1 MGAAAVGSRLLPS
14 KLEKVGYRADVGAA
28 LLVHFALVS
37 PRSHPFLKKRDG
49 KKNKEKSL
57 TIVVRCRSCRWL
69 PGEGVA
75 SCGRSGGS
83 IVPANADGC
92 LCHVASRQ
100 RAYTCLKVRA
110 LCVFCARTCTEQRES
125 IGGNAHVKIKSQ
137 CTNGRLVMNGRKH
150 TQ

>member
-1 MGAAAVGSRLLPS
+1 MQTRIYGYCMRKKNKCPIYSS
-14 KLEKVGYRADVGAA
+14 NSEKTQR
-28 LLVHFALVS
+28 HFAIGEAS
-37 PRSHPFLKKRDG
+37 QH

-137 CTNGRLVMNGRKH
+137 YTNGRLVMNGRKR